1 MLIFLVN
8 STPVWSIAASINQL
22 SDIADKLLCL
32 KIWNQV
38 DILLTASLLLDIEDY
53 SVGNK
58 NKNSKIRQLLL

>member
-1 MLIFLVN
+1 MFLVN

-38 DILLTASLLLDIEDY
+38 DILVTAYLFLDIEEY
-53 SVGNK
+53 LVGNK
-58 NKNSKIRQLLL
+58 NTNSKIRQLLL